1 MLTTFREMCLL
12 VHKQRAVLSIT
23 KAFVLF
29 VLKQFEFCLFLI
41 TTLGGLGAPPPL
53 PLCKMIM
60 GMGVSVG

>member
-1 MLTTFREMCLL
+1 MLTTFRETRLL

-29 VLKQFEFCLFLI
+29 VLKQFEFCPFLI
-41 TTLGGLGAPPPL
+41 TTLRGLGATPP